1 MDKSLSDI
9 TVNVDVKLSKDDLQ
23 DSFDIEQTIEDDVY
37 AIYLNVSFLM
47 CKKKG
52 EEGFLKYSP
61 FFFI

>member
-47 CKKKG
+47 RKKKG
-52 EEGFLKYSP
+52 GRKAF
-61 FFFI
+61 